1 MNPPDTTVLR
11 IGAWRVDP
19 PLDEISK
26 DGLTVKLE
34 PRAMQ
39 LLLCLAEHQ
48 GQVVSVE
55 ELLSAVWK
63 DVVVTADSV
72 YHTVAAL
79 RRVLG
84 DSAHEP
90 VYIANVV
97 RRGYRLV
104 ASAGSWVDVP
114 TTPAHDSMIVP
125 RNELPA
131 VAAGKTAA
139 PASSAVNDRS
149 IAVLPFTNLSADS
162 DNDYFGDG
170 LAEEIL
176 NALSQVPDL
185 RVAARSSAFSFKSK
199 NASVTDIAERLHV
212 ATVLE
217 GSVRRAADRLRITVQ
232 LIDAKSGFHLW
243 SERYDRQFADIFEI
257 QDEIARAVV
266 ARFQLTLSAASTR
279 PTANVEAYELYIRG
293 RYEWH
298 ERTPT
303 TMQSALRC
311 FEESSRLDP
320 SNALAFTG
328 LADCYAILANYGWM
342 PTNTARTP
350 ALAAMQ
356 RATALAPD
364 FWETNYAQGLHI
376 ATFQRNWRAA
386 SPFFE
391 RAAAIN
397 PRSALAQTWVGL
409 FFAAV
414 RERARAITQV
424 ALGQQIDPLSL
435 YGHAYAAI
443 GLAAVG
449 ELDAAEHA
457 ARRALELR
465 PDYPAA
471 LWALG
476 RTLSRAGRA
485 AEGIT
490 HFEHLVLLSR
500 APFNVGL
507 LAYGLGIGGRH
518 GEARRLA
525 TELEER
531 GARGEFIPPIAK
543 LFVAT
548 GLGDVPAVRAA
559 LAAAVDDW
567 TSPLMIM
574 LSADLDPFLGDPE
587 VGKLYEV
594 YRGT

>member
-149 IAVLPFTNLSADS
+149 IAALPLTNLSADG

-185 RVAARSSAFSFKSK
+185 RVAARSLAFSFKSK

-350 ALAAMQ
+350 ASRRCSERPRSHRTSGRRTTPRVFISPHSSGTGERRRPSSSVPQQSIHVRRLPRLGSVCSSQRYAKGRVRLLRWHSGSRSTPSRCTATHMQPSGSRPSASLTPPSTQ
-356 RATALAPD
+356 RAVRLSCGLTTPRRYGLSGERSAAPD
-364 FWETNYAQGLHI
+364 
-376 ATFQRNWRAA
+376 
-386 SPFFE
+386 
-391 RAAAIN
+391 
-397 PRSALAQTWVGL
+397 ALR
-409 FFAAV
+409 
-414 RERARAITQV
+414 RE
-424 ALGQQIDPLSL
+424 
-435 YGHAYAAI
+435 
-443 GLAAVG
+443 
-449 ELDAAEHA
+449 
-457 ARRALELR
+457 
-465 PDYPAA
+465 
-471 LWALG
+471 
-476 RTLSRAGRA
+476 
-485 AEGIT
+485 
-490 HFEHLVLLSR
+490 
-500 APFNVGL
+500 
-507 LAYGLGIGGRH
+507 
-518 GEARRLA
+518 
-525 TELEER
+525 
-531 GARGEFIPPIAK
+531 
-543 LFVAT
+543 
-548 GLGDVPAVRAA
+548 
-559 LAAAVDDW
+559 
-567 TSPLMIM
+567 
-574 LSADLDPFLGDPE
+574 
-587 VGKLYEV
+587 
-594 YRGT
+594 